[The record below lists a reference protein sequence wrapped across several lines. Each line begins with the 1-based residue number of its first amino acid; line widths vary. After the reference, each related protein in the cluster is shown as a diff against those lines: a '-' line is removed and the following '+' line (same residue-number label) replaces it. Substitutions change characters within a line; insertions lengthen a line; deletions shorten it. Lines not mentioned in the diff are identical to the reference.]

1 MGITHL
7 VEMATENGNLSN
19 ILDPDVTDWP
29 LEEVT
34 QIVKLGLQ
42 CAEMKRKD
50 RPDLGKV
57 VVPELNRLRYVAE
70 KDSSDVM
77 LGTLPY
83 HGVSLS
89 GTQVITLLFCNK

>member
-7 VEMATENGNLSN
+7 VEMATENGSLSN